1 MGTESAFGCSETL
14 DDDESSNHPQSHIYG
29 DFELKYGAFLVNTK
43 VGVYD
48 LKYKIKILVSAHAKL
63 LIIALL
69 GFKEAEFK
77 LIFLLSW
84 K

>member
-14 DDDESSNHPQSHIYG
+14 DDDESSNHPQSHIYV
-29 DFELKYGAFLVNTK
+29 AFLVNTK

-63 LIIALL
+63 IIIALL

-77 LIFLLSW
+77 LIFLLSL
-84 K
+84 KVKHLY

>member
-29 DFELKYGAFLVNTK
+29 DFLVNTK

-77 LIFLLSW
+77 LIFLLSL
-84 K
+84 KVKHLY